1 MPISLYNSFQQLV
14 IVLLSKEIK
23 CFVEIIDGTLNYNN
37 VIMEIKLVV
46 LIVKEIKDIHV
57 RIIPIDYQLVQ

>member
-14 IVLLSKEIK
+14 IVLLLKEIK